1 MAGEHARREP
11 PGATGDQKART
22 KYFFPK
28 YTYGAGQTP
37 KCGDCDAAPLPPG
50 ETRRRCHG
58 AQSLV
63 TERCNPI
70 PDWIFQPDGLCLASI
85 LVALGVLE
93 NGWANSAILNVY
105 NKRGGKLLGHFDSPR
120 LFQRPIIA
128 IGLFSA
134 KRLSFGVAGF
144 GMQPQEHHYGVDM
157 PRGSVTIMEGYAAN
171 RINHAVR
178 PVREKVASLLIRRMH
193 PGLLDE
199 EWKARNEILCRSPPT
214 TLQIDQDAVSEASDA
229 EDNLSELNERLLD
242 HRPADNVFSE

>member
-1 MAGEHARREP
+1 M
-11 PGATGDQKART
+11 
-22 KYFFPK
+22 
-28 YTYGAGQTP
+28 GQLS
-37 KCGDCDAAPLPPG
+37 D
-50 ETRRRCHG
+50 
-58 AQSLV
+58 
-63 TERCNPI
+63 
-70 PDWIFQPDGLCLASI
+70 
-85 LVALGVLE
+85 
-93 NGWANSAILNVY
+93 LNVY
-105 NKRGGKLLGHFDSPR
+105 NKRGGKLLGHFDSPH

-128 IGLFSA
+128 IELFSA
-134 KRLSFGVAGF
+134 KRLSFGLKGQ

-242 HRPADNVFSE
+242 HRPADNAFNE